1 MTSRL
6 EGHPARGFA
15 LIGTSAASTQAGAA
29 IGSLAFPTL
38 TPLGVVAARQVVAAL
53 VLNTVARPRLHRLT
67 RTQWWP
73 IALLALFFAGMN
85 TALYTA
91 VDRIGLGMAVTIEF
105 LGPLAVALGASRKA
119 RDVGCAAIALL
130 GVILLTRPNP
140 TSDFLGLGIALFAA
154 VCWAGYI
161 LTNRVVGQRVP
172 GLTGTAAATI
182 LSSIMTVPFAIGI
195 VISVQPPVEAY
206 LFAAAAGLLST
217 AVPYSLDLIVLRH
230 ISPLVFGLGMSL
242 NPLFAALIG
251 AAFLAEDL
259 PLIAWAGISLVVA
272 ANALIMLSMH
282 PPRLLRRRRPMDL
295 QEGGS
300 TLR

>member
-1 MTSRL
+1 MSSGLQGRP
-6 EGHPARGFA
+6 GRGFTM
-15 LIGTSAASTQAGAA
+15 IGTSAASTQAGAA

-53 VLNTVARPRLHRLT
+53 VLNSLARPSLHRLT
-67 RTQWWP
+67 RAQWGP
-73 IALLALFFAGMN
+73 IALLAFFFAGMN

-105 LGPLAVALGASRKA
+105 LGPLAVAIAASRRA

-130 GVILLTRPNP
+130 GVVLLTRPSP
-140 TSDFLGLGIALFAA
+140 TSDFVGLGIALFAA

-161 LTNRVVGQRVP
+161 LTNRVVGRRVP

-182 LSSIMTVPFAIGI
+182 LSSVMTVPFAIGI
-195 VISVQPPVEAY
+195 VISVQPPLEAY
-206 LFAAAAGLLST
+206 LFAAAAGVLST

-242 NPLFAALIG
+242 NPLFAALLG
-251 AAFLAEDL
+251 SVFLAEDL
-259 PLIAWAGISLVVA
+259 PLMAWAGIGLVVA
-272 ANALIMLSMH
+272 ANVLIMLSMH

-295 QEGGS
+295 QAGGT

>member
-1 MTSRL
+1 MSSGLQGRP
-6 EGHPARGFA
+6 GRGFTM
-15 LIGTSAASTQAGAA
+15 IGTSAASTQAGAA

-53 VLNTVARPRLHRLT
+53 VLNSLARPSLHRLT
-67 RTQWWP
+67 RAQWGP
-73 IALLALFFAGMN
+73 IALLAFFFAGMN

-105 LGPLAVALGASRKA
+105 LGPLAVAIAASRRA

-130 GVILLTRPNP
+130 GVVLLTRPSP
-140 TSDFLGLGIALFAA
+140 TSDFVGLGIALFAA
-154 VCWAGYI
+154 VCWVGYI
-161 LTNRVVGQRVP
+161 LTNRVVGRRVRADRNGRSDDSLLRHDSSLRHRNSHQRPASAGGVP
-172 GLTGTAAATI
+172 VRRGGG
-182 LSSIMTVPFAIGI
+182 V
-195 VISVQPPVEAY
+195 
-206 LFAAAAGLLST
+206 LST

-242 NPLFAALIG
+242 NPLFAALLG
-251 AAFLAEDL
+251 SVFLAEDL
-259 PLIAWAGISLVVA
+259 PLMAWAGIGLVVA
-272 ANALIMLSMH
+272 ANVLIMLSMH

-295 QEGGS
+295 QAGGT